1 MLLLELVK
9 SPPWLQTPYLQVK
22 YHAALISSL
31 STYLVFKTWDT
42 TSNYRIGLVLQVT
55 VAASSMK
62 EYFSGVG
69 ELRGHNR

>member
-1 MLLLELVK
+1 MLFLELVK
-9 SPPWLQTPYLQVK
+9 SPPRLQTPYSQVK
-22 YHAALISSL
+22 SYPTLISSL
-31 STYLVFKTWDT
+31 STYSVFKTWDT

-62 EYFSGVG
+62 EYFSRVG

>member
-1 MLLLELVK
+1 MLVK
-9 SPPWLQTPYLQVK
+9 SPPRPQTPYSQVK
-22 YHAALISSL
+22 SYPALISSL
-31 STYLVFKTWDT
+31 STYSVFFKIWDT

-62 EYFSGVG
+62 EYFSRVG